1 MTGVHI
7 DLYGSLAAT
16 GAGHGTMSAAL
27 KGLCGF
33 VPETINIAD
42 SEAMIE
48 RNSVDGTLPLAGYPS
63 SAYGVTAPGG
73 EGQKVYGP
81 VVNYRELDMTL
92 RPLTV
97 LPRHTNGMKIAAFA
111 GEQLLLERTYYS
123 IGGGF
128 IVEGD
133 EEATG
138 GASLMNPPYPFGSA
152 AELLEMAN
160 ESGLSIAQLKMA
172 NECSLR
178 SEQEVRDGI
187 LHIYRVMKECIGSSL
202 ARVGYLPG
210 PLKVRCRA
218 GAWHRDLMVEDPSKS
233 PEFAIDWVNLIAL
246 AVNEENAFG
255 GRVVTAPTNGAAGII
270 PAVLHYAMNYTQ
282 GIRHCGQAARDQ
294 AVVDFFLASAAV
306 GVLYKKRAS
315 ISGAEV
321 GCQG

>member
-1 MTGVHI
+1 M
-7 DLYGSLAAT
+7 
-16 GAGHGTMSAAL
+16 
-27 KGLCGF
+27 
-33 VPETINIAD
+33 
-42 SEAMIE
+42 
-48 RNSVDGTLPLAGYPS
+48 DGTLPLAGYPS

-73 EGQKVYGP
+73 EEQKVYGP

-138 GASLMNPPYPFGSA
+138 CASLMNPPYPFGSA
-152 AELLEMAN
+152 AELLDEWAN
-160 ESGLSIAQLKMA
+160 GGLGLSIAQLKMA

-202 ARVGYLPG
+202 ARGGLFAGPAEGALPCG
-210 PLKVRCRA
+210 CVASRS
-218 GAWHRDLMVEDPSKS
+218 D
-233 PEFAIDWVNLIAL
+233 
-246 AVNEENAFG
+246 G
-255 GRVVTAPTNGAAGII
+255 GGS
-270 PAVLHYAMNYTQ
+270 
-282 GIRHCGQAARDQ
+282 
-294 AVVDFFLASAAV
+294 F
-306 GVLYKKRAS
+306 
-315 ISGAEV
+315 EV
-321 GCQG
+321 S